1 MVENFVLS
9 NEEEAV
15 KKLFDERDVT
25 RKFRALYSSWRS
37 LAKEAWLAL
46 LLSLTGHLDGNSI
59 FIVMPLQSW
68 TSVEKEK

>member
-1 MVENFVLS
+1 MKISRFILELAEFG
-9 NEEEAV
+9 
-15 KKLFDERDVT
+15 K
-25 RKFRALYSSWRS
+25 RS
-37 LAKEAWLAL
+37 VAL

>member
-25 RKFRALYSSWRS
+25 RKFRALLFELAEFGKRS
-37 LAKEAWLAL
+37 VAL

>member
-25 RKFRALYSSWRS
+25 RKFRALYLAEFGKRS
-37 LAKEAWLAL
+37 VAL